1 MQSLPPRVRS
11 CRAGDEGRSARDFRR
26 RRVQKHAVFLNRGA
40 YVADVVGAVLDAL
53 QQTRDIGILPE
64 RRHELEDG
72 AVLADKTDVDPA
84 ALIADPVLENSV
96 AETEKCVPCGGAF
109 FD

>member
-1 MQSLPPRVRS
+1 MKEEAHGISA
-11 CRAGDEGRSARDFRR
+11 AGGCGQRPGDGKIARLAE
-26 RRVQKHAVFLNRGA
+26 KHAVFLNRGA

-64 RRHELEDG
+64 RRHEFEDG